1 MKLKTLALATSI
13 ALSTMSVA
21 GTAQAGALSSSVM
34 DITNFTLFKGGAQI
48 NVSDFA
54 QGSLGISN
62 TADISTQLG
71 AATLQDG
78 DLSVGQDIDLA
89 PLRLGDANPAYAN
102 NAYTAFGSPPG
113 STFSLADQSQFGSP
127 VSGLVVGGDPIDPAA
142 TSSHGAYVSLLTEDD
157 GSSTANNGLN
167 TSFAFALG
175 EAGALDFAF
184 DARAYLEAFTTADE
198 VIPAA
203 ASAAFG
209 LIFTLVDIEGGHGTP
224 GATIMNW
231 EPDGSNNAGSAG
243 AFGLTA
249 ETDPFDLTQAVSR
262 NSPVNGSSL
271 AVGVPGVG
279 TPLTGT
285 WSATSLALLANND
298 YQLTIRS
305 TSEADAVRAEQPVPV
320 PEPATLALMGLGLLG
335 LGLSRRRRT

>member
-1 MKLKTLALATSI
+1 MKLKTLTLATSI
-13 ALSTMSVA
+13 ALSAMSAA
-21 GTAQAGALSSSVM
+21 GTAQAGALSSSLIDM
-34 DITNFTLFKGGAQI
+34 TNLTIFRGGAQVD
-48 NVSDFA
+48 VSDLA
-54 QGSLGISN
+54 PASLGISN

-71 AATLQDG
+71 ATTLNDN
-78 DLSVGQDIDLA
+78 DLSVGQDIDLG

-102 NAYTAFGSPPG
+102 NAYTAFGSPTLT
-113 STFSLADQSQFGSP
+113 TFSLADQSQFGSP
-127 VSGLVVGGDPIDPAA
+127 ISGLVVGGDPIDPTA
-142 TSSHGAYVSLLTEDD
+142 TSSHAAYVSLLDEAE

-167 TSFAFALG
+167 TTFAFALG
-175 EAGALDFAF
+175 ESGALDFGF

-198 VIPAA
+198 VIPSS
-203 ASAAFG
+203 ASASMG
-209 LIFTLVDIEGGHGTP
+209 LIFTLVDLEGGHGAP
-224 GATIMNW
+224 GGTIMNW

-243 AFGLTA
+243 AFGITA
-249 ETDPFDLTQAVSR
+249 ENDPFDLTQAVSR

-279 TPLTGT
+279 TALSGT
-285 WSATSLALLANND
+285 WSATTLALLANND

-305 TSEADAVRAEQPVPV
+305 TSEADAVRAADVVPV